1 MQVHVKTPRIRV
13 DITGEHIPAE
23 LMDAVRAVFKSEEI
37 EFIDNEDDELIN
49 WFETAEH
56 REIAALTTPGDVM
69 RIYRE
74 NRQWSQAKL
83 GEELGGLSRQK
94 ISDMERGRLTI
105 SADTAIALSRVFG
118 IPVERF
124 RRRGNLG

>member
-13 DITGEHIPAE
+13 DITGEQIPTE
-23 LMDAVRAVFKSEEI
+23 LMDAVRSVFNADEI
-37 EFIDNEDDELIN
+37 ELIETEDAESVN
-49 WFETAEH
+49 WFETEDH
-56 REIAALTTPGDVM
+56 REIAAVTTPGDVM

-74 NRQWSQAKL
+74 NRRWSQARL
-83 GEELGGLSRQK
+83 GEELGGMSRQK
-94 ISDMERGRLTI
+94 ISDMERGRRTV

-124 RRRGNLG
+124 R

>member
-23 LMDAVRAVFKSEEI
+23 LMDAVKSVFNDDEI
-37 EFIDNEDDELIN
+37 ELIEKEDDEYVN
-49 WFETAEH
+49 WFETEDH
-56 REIAALTTPGDVM
+56 REITALTTPGDVM

-74 NRQWSQAKL
+74 NRLWSQARL
-83 GEELGGLSRQK
+83 GEELGGMSRQK
-94 ISDMERGRLTI
+94 ISDMERGSRTI

-124 RRRGNLG
+124 RNSTKN

>member
-13 DITGEHIPAE
+13 DITGEHIPTE
-23 LMDAVRAVFKSEEI
+23 LMDAVKSVFSADEI
-37 EFIDNEDDELIN
+37 ELIEKEDDESVN
-49 WFETAEH
+49 WFDTEDH

-74 NRQWSQAKL
+74 NRLWSQARL
-83 GEELGGLSRQK
+83 GEELGGMSRQK
-94 ISDMERGRLTI
+94 ISDMERGSRTI

-118 IPVERF
+118 LPVERF
-124 RRRGNLG
+124 R